1 MPALGF
7 TDQRA
12 RLRRI
17 LENSIEGSLYDS
29 SETEE
34 DGRAVVIHAH
44 RPAGQ
49 PVSVRFRGVTS
60 SDATA
65 EPQAGDAVSP
75 RNIRVSEK
83 GCLSALMFIP
93 FFRSSPFGSPVADS
107 ARVTIDIGAAR
118 LDIVCQDAEWWE
130 DAGTA

>member
-7 TDQRA
+7 TDQRG

-17 LENSIEGSLYDS
+17 LENALQGALYDS

-34 DGRAVVIHAH
+34 DGRRVVVHAH
-44 RPAGQ
+44 REGGQ
-49 PVSVRFRGVTS
+49 RVSVRFRAVAS

-65 EPQAGDAVSP
+65 EPAAGDSMSVRSVDLAGS
-75 RNIRVSEK
+75 
-83 GCLSALMFIP
+83 GCLSLLAFAVP
-93 FFRSSPFGSPVADS
+93 RFRSPGPGY
-107 ARVTIDIGAAR
+107 ARVRIDIGAAR

-130 DAGTA
+130 DAGPA

>member
-1 MPALGF
+1 MPELGF
-7 TDQRA
+7 TDQRG

-17 LENSIEGSLYDS
+17 LENSIAGCLYDS

-34 DGRAVVIHAH
+34 DGRVVVIHAH
-44 RPAGQ
+44 RQGGGR
-49 PVSVRFRGVTS
+49 VSVRFLAVAS

-65 EPQAGDAVSP
+65 EPQPGEAISLRNVATAG
-75 RNIRVSEK
+75 R
-83 GCLSALMFIP
+83 GCLSALTFIP
-93 FFRSSPFGSPVADS
+93 FFRLPGAQIADS